1 MELKDVLLTDKELNK
16 AVEPA
21 FAFIPP
27 DEAFETMIM
36 KAQCL
41 KLIEWLD
48 KPCKEHPLKFTCDT
62 SGRKFEQ
69 PEYHY
74 RQRLHCPNCMAE
86 LKKQLGGE

>member
-1 MELKDVLLTDKELNK
+1 MELKDLAIKPEDMRNQIVIFKHCYEIS
-16 AVEPA
+16 VEDA
-21 FAFIPP
+21 YRI
-27 DEAFETMIM
+27 
-36 KAQCL
+36 AQR